1 MKKIVAYLFQHVKIE
16 YDSAMEKLPEIQLPA
31 TLRERLAQGHP
42 WVYRSHVDPNLAL
55 PTGAWVRVRC
65 GSWSG
70 YALWDAAGPI
80 ALRIFSERQAP
91 NLNWLDDQIRM
102 AWDLR
107 EPLRAAGCTA
117 YRWLFGEGDGL
128 PGLTVDRYG
137 SYAVAQAYSA
147 ATETLLPQLAQALHE
162 CDPALRGV
170 LARWR
175 GDGDEETP
183 DENAAQVSGLAGPHT
198 RRVSLL
204 WGEEPPIDLTVI
216 EHGLRFQA
224 DLRLGQKTGLFLDQ
238 RENRRTVERLSSG
251 RSVLNCFA
259 YTGGFSLYALRGGA
273 HEVVSVDIGKGLAEA
288 AATNIALSK
297 LDPTRHEFVTG
308 DCFDLLARYAE
319 QNRRFDIVI
328 LDPPSF
334 AKSKQNRYAALRAY
348 TRLNALGLR
357 CVTPGGLLVSS
368 SCTSQVSQEAF
379 REVLAVAAASV
390 GQRLQI
396 IHEAGQP
403 LDHPVPAQFPEGR
416 YLKFVVTRVSA
427 VH

>member
-259 YTGGFSLYALRGGA
+259 YTGG
-273 HEVVSVDIGKGLAEA
+273 
-288 AATNIALSK
+288 
-297 LDPTRHEFVTG
+297 
-308 DCFDLLARYAE
+308 
-319 QNRRFDIVI
+319 
-328 LDPPSF
+328 
-334 AKSKQNRYAALRAY
+334 
-348 TRLNALGLR
+348 
-357 CVTPGGLLVSS
+357 
-368 SCTSQVSQEAF
+368 
-379 REVLAVAAASV
+379 
-390 GQRLQI
+390 
-396 IHEAGQP
+396 
-403 LDHPVPAQFPEGR
+403 
-416 YLKFVVTRVSA
+416 
-427 VH
+427 